1 MKKTTKLL
9 ALVCAMLMLGS
20 VLAGCSSTP
29 APAASA
35 EATAAPE
42 ESAAAEATAAPEESA
57 AAEGTASATPT
68 LDAIR
73 ERGQLIL
80 GTESTYPPFEF
91 IVIENGQ
98 SVGAVVARTG
108 NQSGGEEHLD
118 ILGAGFDVMLAQK
131 IAEKLG
137 VTLVT
142 SEMAFDSLIPAI
154 QAGTIDIAAS
164 MTPTDERKQ
173 AVDFSENYYETS
185 NVFLVRK
192 GEEGNFTSAESFD
205 GKTIGAQVGTAQN
218 DLVVNDMTNAQSLL
232 LPKVTTLVQEL
243 KTGNIDAI
251 CMEKPAG
258 DIYAAAYP
266 DLVIADYVVADAAG
280 GVAFPAAKGQDDLIA
295 FINETIE
302 ELKASGELEKL
313 YQEACAQAIDQLS
326 E

>member
-29 APAASA
+29 APSASV

-42 ESAAAEATAAPEESA
+42 ESVAAEATAAPEESA

-98 SVGAVVARTG
+98 SV
-108 NQSGGEEHLD
+108 
-118 ILGAGFDVMLAQK
+118 GAGFDVMLAQK

-266 DLVIADYVVADAAG
+266 DLVLANYVVADAAG

>member
-29 APAASA
+29 APSASA

-42 ESAAAEATAAPEESA
+42 ESAAVEATAAPEESA

-98 SVGAVVARTG
+98 SVGA
-108 NQSGGEEHLD
+108 
-118 ILGAGFDVMLAQK
+118 GFDVMLAQK

-164 MTPTDERKQ
+164 MTPPDERKQ

-266 DLVIADYVVADAAG
+266 DLVIANYVVADAAG

>member
-29 APAASA
+29 TPSASA

-42 ESAAAEATAAPEESA
+42 ESVAAEATAAPEESA

-98 SVGAVVARTG
+98 SVGA
-108 NQSGGEEHLD
+108 
-118 ILGAGFDVMLAQK
+118 GFDVMLAQK

-142 SEMAFDSLIPAI
+142 FEMAFDSLIPAI

>member
-29 APAASA
+29 APSASA

-98 SVGAVVARTG
+98 SVGA
-108 NQSGGEEHLD
+108 
-118 ILGAGFDVMLAQK
+118 GFDVMLAQK

-185 NVFLVRK
+185 NVFLIRK

-326 E
+326 D

>member
-20 VLAGCSSTP
+20 VLAGCASTP
-29 APAASA
+29 APSASA

-98 SVGAVVARTG
+98 SV
-108 NQSGGEEHLD
+108 
-118 ILGAGFDVMLAQK
+118 GAGFDVMLAQK

-251 CMEKPAG
+251 CMEKPTG

>member
-29 APAASA
+29 APSASA

-42 ESAAAEATAAPEESA
+42 ESAAAEATATPEESA

-98 SVGAVVARTG
+98 SVGAG
-108 NQSGGEEHLD
+108 Y
-118 ILGAGFDVMLAQK
+118 DVMLAQK

-218 DLVVNDMTNAQSLL
+218 ELVVNDMTNAQSLL

>member
-29 APAASA
+29 APSASA

-91 IVIENGQ
+91 IIIENGQ
-98 SVGAVVARTG
+98 SV
-108 NQSGGEEHLD
+108 
-118 ILGAGFDVMLAQK
+118 GAGFDVMLAQK

>member
-29 APAASA
+29 APSASA

-98 SVGAVVARTG
+98 SVGA
-108 NQSGGEEHLD
+108 
-118 ILGAGFDVMLAQK
+118 GFDVMLAQK

-142 SEMAFDSLIPAI
+142 SEMTFDSLIPAI

>member
-29 APAASA
+29 APSASA

-98 SVGAVVARTG
+98 SVGA
-108 NQSGGEEHLD
+108 
-118 ILGAGFDVMLAQK
+118 GFDVMLAQK

-142 SEMAFDSLIPAI
+142 SEMA
-154 QAGTIDIAAS
+154 
-164 MTPTDERKQ
+164 K
-173 AVDFSENYYETS
+173 
-185 NVFLVRK
+185 
-192 GEEGNFTSAESFD
+192 
-205 GKTIGAQVGTAQN
+205 
-218 DLVVNDMTNAQSLL
+218 
-232 LPKVTTLVQEL
+232 
-243 KTGNIDAI
+243 
-251 CMEKPAG
+251 
-258 DIYAAAYP
+258 
-266 DLVIADYVVADAAG
+266 
-280 GVAFPAAKGQDDLIA
+280 
-295 FINETIE
+295 
-302 ELKASGELEKL
+302 
-313 YQEACAQAIDQLS
+313 
-326 E
+326 

>member
-29 APAASA
+29 APSASA

-98 SVGAVVARTG
+98 SVGA
-108 NQSGGEEHLD
+108 
-118 ILGAGFDVMLAQK
+118 GFDVMLAQK

-185 NVFLVRK
+185 NVFLIRK

>member
-29 APAASA
+29 APSASA

-98 SVGAVVARTG
+98 SV
-108 NQSGGEEHLD
+108 
-118 ILGAGFDVMLAQK
+118 GAGFDVMLAQK

-295 FINETIE
+295 FINETIQQ
-302 ELKASGELEKL
+302 LKASGELEKL
-313 YQEACAQAIDQLS
+313 YQ
-326 E
+326 

>member
-29 APAASA
+29 APSASA

-98 SVGAVVARTG
+98 SV
-108 NQSGGEEHLD
+108 
-118 ILGAGFDVMLAQK
+118 GAGFDVMLAQK

-185 NVFLVRK
+185 NVFLVRN

>member
-29 APAASA
+29 APSASA

-42 ESAAAEATAAPEESA
+42 ESAAAEITAAPEESA

-98 SVGAVVARTG
+98 SV
-108 NQSGGEEHLD
+108 
-118 ILGAGFDVMLAQK
+118 GAGFDVMLAQK

>member
-20 VLAGCSSTP
+20 VLAGCSSP
-29 APAASA
+29 PVPSAPA

-98 SVGAVVARTG
+98 SV
-108 NQSGGEEHLD
+108 
-118 ILGAGFDVMLAQK
+118 GAGFDVMLAQK

>member
-20 VLAGCSSTP
+20 VLAGCSPTP
-29 APAASA
+29 VPSAPA

-98 SVGAVVARTG
+98 SV
-108 NQSGGEEHLD
+108 
-118 ILGAGFDVMLAQK
+118 GAGFDVMLAQK

-251 CMEKPAG
+251 CMEKPTG

>member
-29 APAASA
+29 APSASA

-42 ESAAAEATAAPEESA
+42 ESVAAKATAAPEESA

-98 SVGAVVARTG
+98 SV
-108 NQSGGEEHLD
+108 
-118 ILGAGFDVMLAQK
+118 GAGFDVMLAQK

-251 CMEKPAG
+251 CMEKPTG

>member
-29 APAASA
+29 APSASA

-98 SVGAVVARTG
+98 SVGV
-108 NQSGGEEHLD
+108 
-118 ILGAGFDVMLAQK
+118 GFDVMLAQK

>member
-29 APAASA
+29 APSASA

-42 ESAAAEATAAPEESA
+42 ESAAAKATAAPEESA

-98 SVGAVVARTG
+98 SV
-108 NQSGGEEHLD
+108 
-118 ILGAGFDVMLAQK
+118 GAGFDVMLAQK

>member
-29 APAASA
+29 TPSASV

-42 ESAAAEATAAPEESA
+42 ESAAVEATAAPEESA

-98 SVGAVVARTG
+98 SV
-108 NQSGGEEHLD
+108 
-118 ILGAGFDVMLAQK
+118 GAGFDVMLAQK

-266 DLVIADYVVADAAG
+266 DLVLANYVVADAAG

>member
-29 APAASA
+29 APSASA

-42 ESAAAEATAAPEESA
+42 ESVAAEATAAPEESA

-98 SVGAVVARTG
+98 SVGA
-108 NQSGGEEHLD
+108 
-118 ILGAGFDVMLAQK
+118 GFDVMLAQK
-131 IAEKLG
+131 IADKLG

>member
-1 MKKTTKLL
+1 MKKMTKLL

-29 APAASA
+29 APSASA
-35 EATAAPE
+35 EVTAAPE

-98 SVGAVVARTG
+98 SV
-108 NQSGGEEHLD
+108 
-118 ILGAGFDVMLAQK
+118 GAGFDVMLAQK

-251 CMEKPAG
+251 CMEKPTG

-266 DLVIADYVVADAAG
+266 DLVVADYVVADAAG

>member
-20 VLAGCSSTP
+20 MLAGCSSTP
-29 APAASA
+29 TPSASV

-98 SVGAVVARTG
+98 SV
-108 NQSGGEEHLD
+108 
-118 ILGAGFDVMLAQK
+118 GAGFDVMLAQK

-251 CMEKPAG
+251 RMEKPAG

>member
-1 MKKTTKLL
+1 
-9 ALVCAMLMLGS
+9 
-20 VLAGCSSTP
+20 
-29 APAASA
+29 
-35 EATAAPE
+35 
-42 ESAAAEATAAPEESA
+42 
-57 AAEGTASATPT
+57 
-68 LDAIR
+68 
-73 ERGQLIL
+73 
-80 GTESTYPPFEF
+80 
-91 IVIENGQ
+91 
-98 SVGAVVARTG
+98 
-108 NQSGGEEHLD
+108 
-118 ILGAGFDVMLAQK
+118 MLAQK

>member
-29 APAASA
+29 APSASA

-42 ESAAAEATAAPEESA
+42 ESVAAEATAAPEESA
-57 AAEGTASATPT
+57 AAEGTTSATPT

-98 SVGAVVARTG
+98 SV
-108 NQSGGEEHLD
+108 
-118 ILGAGFDVMLAQK
+118 GAGFDVMLAQK

>member
-29 APAASA
+29 TPSASV

-42 ESAAAEATAAPEESA
+42 ESVAAEATAAPEESA

-98 SVGAVVARTG
+98 SV
-108 NQSGGEEHLD
+108 
-118 ILGAGFDVMLAQK
+118 GAGFDVMLAQK

>member
-29 APAASA
+29 APSASA

-42 ESAAAEATAAPEESA
+42 ESAAAEATAAPEGSA

-98 SVGAVVARTG
+98 SV
-108 NQSGGEEHLD
+108 
-118 ILGAGFDVMLAQK
+118 GAGFDVMLAQK

-251 CMEKPAG
+251 CMEKPTG

>member
-29 APAASA
+29 TPSASV

-98 SVGAVVARTG
+98 SV
-108 NQSGGEEHLD
+108 
-118 ILGAGFDVMLAQK
+118 GAGFDVMLAQK

>member
-29 APAASA
+29 APSASA

-42 ESAAAEATAAPEESA
+42 ESTAAEATAAPEESA

-98 SVGAVVARTG
+98 SV
-108 NQSGGEEHLD
+108 
-118 ILGAGFDVMLAQK
+118 GAGFDVMLAQK

-266 DLVIADYVVADAAG
+266 DLVLANYVVADAAG

>member
-29 APAASA
+29 APSASA

-42 ESAAAEATAAPEESA
+42 ESAAVEATAAPEESA

-80 GTESTYPPFEF
+80 GPESTYPPFEF
-91 IVIENGQ
+91 LVIENGQ
-98 SVGAVVARTG
+98 SV
-108 NQSGGEEHLD
+108 
-118 ILGAGFDVMLAQK
+118 GAGFDVMLAQK

>member
-20 VLAGCSSTP
+20 ALAGCSSTP
-29 APAASA
+29 APSASA

-98 SVGAVVARTG
+98 SV
-108 NQSGGEEHLD
+108 
-118 ILGAGFDVMLAQK
+118 GAGFDVMLAQK

>member
-29 APAASA
+29 APSASA

-42 ESAAAEATAAPEESA
+42 ESAAAETTAAPEESA

-98 SVGAVVARTG
+98 SV
-108 NQSGGEEHLD
+108 
-118 ILGAGFDVMLAQK
+118 GAGFDVMLAQK

>member
-20 VLAGCSSTP
+20 VLAGCSPTP
-29 APAASA
+29 TPSASV

-98 SVGAVVARTG
+98 SV
-108 NQSGGEEHLD
+108 
-118 ILGAGFDVMLAQK
+118 GAGFDVMLAQK

-192 GEEGNFTSAESFD
+192 GEESNFTSAESFD

>member
-29 APAASA
+29 APSASA

-98 SVGAVVARTG
+98 SV
-108 NQSGGEEHLD
+108 
-118 ILGAGFDVMLAQK
+118 GAGFDVMLAQK

-251 CMEKPAG
+251 CMEKPTG

-266 DLVIADYVVADAAG
+266 DLVVADYVVADAAG

>member
-29 APAASA
+29 APSASA
-35 EATAAPE
+35 EATATPE

-98 SVGAVVARTG
+98 SV
-108 NQSGGEEHLD
+108 
-118 ILGAGFDVMLAQK
+118 GAGFDVMLAQK

>member
-9 ALVCAMLMLGS
+9 ALVCSMLMLGS
-20 VLAGCSSTP
+20 VLAGCFSTP
-29 APAASA
+29 APSASA
-35 EATAAPE
+35 EATAAPK

-98 SVGAVVARTG
+98 SV
-108 NQSGGEEHLD
+108 
-118 ILGAGFDVMLAQK
+118 GAGFDVMLAQK

>member
-29 APAASA
+29 TPSASV

-42 ESAAAEATAAPEESA
+42 ESAAVEATAAPEESA

-98 SVGAVVARTG
+98 SV
-108 NQSGGEEHLD
+108 
-118 ILGAGFDVMLAQK
+118 GAGFDVMLAQK

>member
-29 APAASA
+29 APSASA

-98 SVGAVVARTG
+98 SVGA
-108 NQSGGEEHLD
+108 
-118 ILGAGFDVMLAQK
+118 GFDVMLAQK

-154 QAGTIDIAAS
+154 QAATIDIAAS

>member
-29 APAASA
+29 APSASA
-35 EATAAPE
+35 EATATPEATAE
-42 ESAAAEATAAPEESA
+42 ESAAPEETAAATDEA
-57 AAEGTASATPT
+57 ASETPT

-98 SVGAVVARTG
+98 SVGV
-108 NQSGGEEHLD
+108 
-118 ILGAGFDVMLAQK
+118 GFDVLLAQK
-131 IAEKLG
+131 FAEKLG
-137 VTLVT
+137 VELVT

-154 QAGTIDIAAS
+154 QAGTIDLAGSI
-164 MTPTDERKQ
+164 TPTDERKQ

-192 GEEGNFTSAESFD
+192 GEEGNFTAAESFD

-232 LPKVTTLVQEL
+232 LPKVTTLIQEL

-251 CMEKPAG
+251 CVEKPVG
-258 DIYAAAYP
+258 DIYIAAYP
-266 DLVIADYVVADAAG
+266 DLALAEYEVADAAG
-280 GVAFPAAKGQDDLIA
+280 GVAFPVAKGQDDLVA
-295 FINETIE
+295 FLNETIE
-302 ELKASGELEKL
+302 ELKASGELDKL
-313 YQEACAQAIDQLS
+313 YQEACAQAIDQLG

>member
-29 APAASA
+29 APSASA

-42 ESAAAEATAAPEESA
+42 ESVAAEATAAPEESA

-98 SVGAVVARTG
+98 SV
-108 NQSGGEEHLD
+108 
-118 ILGAGFDVMLAQK
+118 GAGFDVMLAQK

-266 DLVIADYVVADAAG
+266 DLVVADYVVADAAG

>member
-20 VLAGCSSTP
+20 VLAGCASTP
-29 APAASA
+29 APSASA

-98 SVGAVVARTG
+98 SVGA
-108 NQSGGEEHLD
+108 
-118 ILGAGFDVMLAQK
+118 GFDVMLAQK
-131 IAEKLG
+131 IADKLG